1 MIQPGNG
8 EGLFWFQRFI
18 NLSLAYLFSHSPT
31 YLFVV
36 RCDINHELAKHAVH
50 TMFEHRC
57 YNGLNMLWYCH
68 AISES
73 DTERMSCWWDRPMA
87 VNSISTNRQA
97 CTMEHMMKENKA
109 DTLQNYFLDSFF
121 YQHYTN
127 NLQNT

>member
-57 YNGLNMLWYCH
+57 YNGLNML
-68 AISES
+68 
-73 DTERMSCWWDRPMA
+73 
-87 VNSISTNRQA
+87 
-97 CTMEHMMKENKA
+97 
-109 DTLQNYFLDSFF
+109 
-121 YQHYTN
+121 
-127 NLQNT
+127 